1 MICYHHIICDFLFVA
16 EMSAPESINK
26 SHIDVLK
33 TIPDAWMLRE
43 CQCYHDEA
51 KACKSMKGRFYQ
63 YYVHGEMRDCSE
75 WTENH
80 DDCKVVSFNL
90 DNQTSLTKFIY
101 CSCGQTMQIRRL
113 REELSTEKKR
123 G

>member
-1 MICYHHIICDFLFVA
+1 MIRYHITSDFLIVA

-33 TIPDAWMLRE
+33 TIPDSWMLRE
-43 CQCYHDEA
+43 CQCYHEEA

-63 YYVHGEMRDCSE
+63 YYVHGEIRDCSE

-80 DDCKVVSFNL
+80 DDCKVSYNSG
-90 DNQTSLTKFIY
+90 NWIFIA
-101 CSCGQTMQIRRL
+101 L
-113 REELSTEKKR
+113 L
-123 G
+123 

>member
-1 MICYHHIICDFLFVA
+1 
-16 EMSAPESINK
+16 MSAPESINK

-63 YYVHGEMRDCSE
+63 YYVDGETRDCSE

-80 DDCKVVSFNL
+80 DDCKVYFNL
-90 DNQTSLTKFIY
+90 DN
-101 CSCGQTMQIRRL
+101 
-113 REELSTEKKR
+113 
-123 G
+123 

>member
-1 MICYHHIICDFLFVA
+1 
-16 EMSAPESINK
+16 MSAPESINK

-101 CSCGQTMQIRRL
+101 CSYGQIMQIRRL
-113 REELSTEKKR
+113 RVELSTEKKR